1 MINSATQRIF
11 SILFVP
17 NILLHWGKSQFCFL
31 CWASKHFSPNPSL
44 VLSLL
49 REITFKKGTV
59 QYKFYSTRNCH
70 KKDLHDSFQRVVKR
84 RCCEMTDL
92 FNCVHFQYWPL
103 CPSKGRSQVFQAKI
117 FQIFQRKI
125 LTSSTQFELLLFHFP
140 PFLSSDTF
148 QCIPVFKLG
157 LQYLLSTKMKFFYTL
172 LIKYFD

>member
-1 MINSATQRIF
+1 MSPTFYYIEENLNSIFYVEYLSISVQIPHWSFHYSEKLPSKKLQYNTNFTVQEIVIKRI
-11 SILFVP
+11 SMILF
-17 NILLHWGKSQFCFL
+17 N
-31 CWASKHFSPNPSL
+31 
-44 VLSLL
+44 VLSNVGAVKWQ
-49 REITFKKGTV
+49 TFSTV
-59 QYKFYSTRNCH
+59 FT
-70 KKDLHDSFQRVVKR
+70 
-84 RCCEMTDL
+84 
-92 FNCVHFQYWPL
+92 FQYWPL
-103 CPSKGRSQVFQAKI
+103 CPSKVRSQVFQAKI